1 MSDFKTK
8 MHQIRFSWGS
18 TPDSTRGAYS
28 APPNHLARFGGP
40 TSKGR
45 GGEGKGRGKEGK
57 GKGHEPV
64 FGESLRLCRFLA
76 PISVKCVMGITN
88 KCVLRLRLK
97 TAIGLSN
104 VRRAAGKLFQ
114 TIGS

>member
-1 MSDFKTK
+1 MYQIQFRLGSASDPA
-8 MHQIRFSWGS
+8 G
-18 TPDSTRGAYS
+18 GAYS
-28 APPNHLARFGGP
+28 AAPDPLAGFGGP